1 MTVEKR
7 LLQTMDMILV
17 KKKRIALN
25 KKREKTPSSGGIWGM
40 ITSVTTKT
48 GTESMYNLNTYLET
62 FVVMIYLINKKYIRC
77 ITTKTRN
84 RST

>member
-48 GTESMYNLNTYLET
+48 GTESMYNLNTYLEKCI
-62 FVVMIYLINKKYIRC
+62 VKIY
-77 ITTKTRN
+77 
-84 RST
+84 